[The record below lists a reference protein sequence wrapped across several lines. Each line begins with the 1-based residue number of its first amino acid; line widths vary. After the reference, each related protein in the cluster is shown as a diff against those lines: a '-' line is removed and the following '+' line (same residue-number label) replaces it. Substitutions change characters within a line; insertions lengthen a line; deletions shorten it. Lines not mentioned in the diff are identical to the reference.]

1 MVDEVCEFCPTHGYT
16 DVDVELTATEHIGSR
31 DRRCTNE
38 YVPSDN
44 VDLIFPVAR
53 FQFQQT
59 YLGYNYIPIVNVPG
73 FALIT
78 LKIKEQEFYARAAAS
93 SLYDCWPYFAIYTVM
108 MVAAGIIIWILVS
121 SDYERVTYNEL

>member
-1 MVDEVCEFCPTHGYT
+1 MVDEVCEFCPLYGHT
-16 DVDVELTATEHIGSR
+16 DVDIGLAATEYTESR
-31 DRRCTNE
+31 DRRSVNE
-38 YVPSDN
+38 YVLSEN

-93 SLYDCWPYFAIYTVM
+93 SLYDCWPYFAVYTVM
-108 MVAAGIIIWILVS
+108 MVVAGIILWILVS
-121 SDYERVTYNEL
+121 NLPL